1 MGSIGELS
9 NRHTASIASILSTD
23 GGFPND
29 HIFSTFMLRCRN
41 AGSRVAF
48 HEPDNRVSAT
58 FDQFMT
64 DIIHQGHHL
73 RKHLL
78 PYLDEHGI
86 LEDSFPICVLS
97 TANYEFS
104 IAAMA
109 ILALGGL
116 VVPLPLDSSGAFV
129 SNTLRQA
136 PTKMLLAGQRYVHE
150 ATKIQHFASAESL
163 PSVTLLPIDS
173 LHDSPANLWGILDA
187 GINTEFSISESRPGI
202 TLFTSGSTGS
212 PKGVVHSRGWFP
224 KLPQAPADEAVLVHR
239 PPSWLGGCLFLF
251 TAIMTASRAEIVDPG
266 ASLRYT
272 WERIR
277 RDGITYINSGC
288 GWWEQMVR
296 FYKAE
301 LQNHPQKEEYLAG
314 IGGVRSAFTGSSVAV
329 PSLLQFLSGEF
340 KLRLHMTYG
349 TTEVG
354 RILLGVPLEELKRS
368 DRYLGRPLFLD
379 MPLKLSE
386 GDKGEL
392 LVGGMRTFIGY
403 LNGEPSTE
411 GLFDEDGYFR
421 TGDIAHRQHDCYVF
435 DGRVSIDFI
444 KNAGEKVPVIE
455 LEQVIRGLD
464 YVTEAYVVPVKDNV
478 LGSRLGVLLKSK
490 GEKITLNSLRADLA
504 SKVGSHMLPN
514 TFCLMAEN
522 ERVPKTP
529 TDKVSKSDL
538 VKVFFPDCAEQGLH
552 DRVELLD
559 IEIPT

>member
-9 NRHTASIASILSTD
+9 NRHTARELASTLATD

-29 HIFSTFMLRCRN
+29 LIFSTFLLRCRN
-41 AGSRVAF
+41 AGTRVAF
-48 HEPDNRVSAT
+48 HEPDNGVRAT

-64 DIIHQGHHL
+64 DIIHQRHHL
-73 RKHLL
+73 RKHLV
-78 PYLDEHGI
+78 PHLDENGI
-86 LEDSFPICVLS
+86 LEEAFPICVLS

-109 ILALGGL
+109 IMALGGL

-129 SNTLRQA
+129 LNILRQA
-136 PTKMLLAGQRYVHE
+136 PTKVLLASQRYVHE
-150 ATKIQHFASAESL
+150 ATKIQQLASAQSL
-163 PSVTLLPIDS
+163 PSITLLLIDS
-173 LHDSPANLWGILDA
+173 LHDSPTNLWDIFDA
-187 GINTEFSISESRPGI
+187 GIHTEFSISESRPGI
-202 TLFTSGSTGS
+202 TLFTSGSTGT
-212 PKGVVHSRGWFP
+212 PKGVIHSRGWFP

-239 PPSWLGGCLFLF
+239 PPSWLGGSLFLF

-266 ASLRYT
+266 ATLRYT

-288 GWWEQMVR
+288 GWWEQMVT

-329 PSLLQFLSGEF
+329 PSLLQFISGEF
-340 KLRLHMTYG
+340 KLRLQMTYG

-354 RILLGVPLEELKRS
+354 RMLLGIPLQELKRS
-368 DRYLGRPLFLD
+368 DRCLGRPLWPD
-379 MPLKLSE
+379 MPVKLSE

-392 LVGGMRTFIGY
+392 LVGRMRTFLGY
-403 LNGEPSTE
+403 INGEPSTE

-421 TGDIAHRQHDCYVF
+421 TGDIAHRQDDCYVF

-464 YVTEAYVVPVKDNV
+464 YVAEAYVVPVKDNV

-490 GEKITLNSLRADLA
+490 GGKVTLKSLRADLA

-514 TFCLMAEN
+514 AFCLMAEN

-529 TDKVSKSDL
+529 TDKVSKSEL
-538 VKVFFPDCAEQGLH
+538 VNVFFPDCAEKILH
-552 DRVELLD
+552 DRVEILD
-559 IEIPT
+559 IEI